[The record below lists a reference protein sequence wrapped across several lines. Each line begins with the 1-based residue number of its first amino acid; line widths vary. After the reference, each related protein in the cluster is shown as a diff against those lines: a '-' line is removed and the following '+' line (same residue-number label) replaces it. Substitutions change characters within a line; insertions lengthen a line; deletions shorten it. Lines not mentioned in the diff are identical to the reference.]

1 MEQDYN
7 YSNMFLSPSL
17 IITLLLLLL
26 QKIFHFS
33 IFFCLFIS
41 LFFFIL
47 KQRLSS
53 THLIKSWRGE
63 RKNAQKALLNRKQ
76 CFAATSAA
84 FFDFIL
90 PTASFKKI
98 FAQKRQS
105 KVENNCVLNVL
116 RYKEKKRH
124 KRHRFHP
131 WFGKIP
137 WRRAQQPTLVFLP
150 GESPWTENLG
160 GLLSV
165 RSRRVRYD

>member
-1 MEQDYN
+1 
-7 YSNMFLSPSL
+7 MFLSPLL
-17 IITLLLLLL
+17 IITVLLLLL
-26 QKIFHFS
+26 QKISHFS
-33 IFFCLFIS
+33 IFFCLFVS
-41 LFFFIL
+41 LFFFFIL

-53 THLIKSWRGE
+53 THLIKSWQGE
-63 RKNAQKALLNRKQ
+63 GKNARKALLNRKQ

-98 FAQKRQS
+98 FTQKIQS

-131 WFGKIP
+131 QFGKIP

-165 RSRRVRYD
+165 ESRRVRHD